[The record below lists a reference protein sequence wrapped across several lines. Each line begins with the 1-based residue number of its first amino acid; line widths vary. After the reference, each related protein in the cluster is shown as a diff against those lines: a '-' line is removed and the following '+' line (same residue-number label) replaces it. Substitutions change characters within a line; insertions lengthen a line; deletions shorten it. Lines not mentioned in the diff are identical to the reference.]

1 MFLGFPS
8 ETYKALMISNLA
20 TYDDWLREADADI
33 QLAAAMKFTIQD
45 DAIHTKVAGDVLRGC
60 HLSRLR

>member
-8 ETYKALMISNLA
+8 ETYKVLIISNLA
-20 TYDDWLREADADI
+20 TYDDWLREADVDI

-45 DAIHTKVAGDVLRGC
+45 DAIHTRVARR
-60 HLSRLR
+60 RLAGVPSQSS